1 MTQGSGG
8 AADIHA
14 ESRKLR
20 KTKTTLSLHFPFE
33 HAPAPGTALRV
44 ADGVYWLRMP
54 LPFALDHINLWLLQD
69 GEGWT
74 IVDTGIGSPTTQ
86 EHWREVFASALQGK
100 PVTRVIVTHFHPD
113 HIGCAAWLAR
123 EWQAPVWMTQ
133 GEFLTAHA
141 IAAQL
146 PGFDV
151 EAMIAQFARH
161 GLDETHQEKFRARGN
176 AYSKVAPE
184 LPRAFCRILPNDVV
198 TIGGNAWRVIMG
210 HGHSPE
216 HASLHCEALGVV
228 ISGDMLLPRISTN
241 VSVPAAS
248 PDADV
253 LRWYLDSIAAYRTL
267 PADTLVLPSHG
278 RPFIGAHARVSELE
292 QHHAERCA
300 EILGACTTPQSACEL
315 LPLLFKRDLDT
326 HQLMFA
332 MGEAIAHLNSLH
344 HDGRVLRSVSDDG
357 IMRHITCPGSF

>member
-1 MTQGSGG
+1 
-8 AADIHA
+8 
-14 ESRKLR
+14 
-20 KTKTTLSLHFPFE
+20 
-33 HAPAPGTALRV
+33 
-44 ADGVYWLRMP
+44 
-54 LPFALDHINLWLLQD
+54 
-69 GEGWT
+69 
-74 IVDTGIGSPTTQ
+74 
-86 EHWREVFASALQGK
+86 LQGK

-133 GEFLTAHA
+133 GEFLTAQA

-151 EAMIAQFARH
+151 EAMVTQFARH

-184 LPRAFCRILPNDVV
+184 LPREFCRILPDDAI
-198 TIGGNAWRVIMG
+198 TIGGHAWRVIMG

-216 HASLHCEALGVV
+216 HASLYCEALGVV

-300 EILGACTTPQSACEL
+300 EILAACTTPQSACEL

-332 MGEAIAHLNSLH
+332 MGEAIAHLNFLH
-344 HDGRVLRSVSDDG
+344 HDGRVLRSMTDDG
-357 IMRHITCPGSF
+357 IMRHITRAGSF